1 MKKNK
6 QDTVIIVFLKAP
18 VKGFVKTRL
27 AEKIGDDAALE
38 MYKHFVRHTL
48 GMLSQTDYTVY
59 VYVYP
64 VHDKE
69 SLLGLLRDGTP
80 VFPQEGRHL
89 GERMKNAM
97 DDAFSEG
104 FDKALLVGTDI
115 PDLKTEIIND
125 AVDSLNEYQAVI
137 GPSTDGG
144 YYLIGFHS
152 RGFLPDIFTGMPWGT
167 SRVLKKTMA
176 VFKSKNMDVFMLNP
190 CRDIDT
196 YDDLHAFLI
205 EETTKKDR
213 YREILKKI
221 NPGGAR

>member
-1 MKKNK
+1 
-6 QDTVIIVFLKAP
+6 
-18 VKGFVKTRL
+18 
-27 AEKIGDDAALE
+27 

-69 SLLGLLRDGTP
+69 SLLGLLRDETP